1 MIEIYTDGACSGN
14 PGPGGWG
21 VLLRI
26 GKAET
31 ELFGGEPATT
41 NNRMEL
47 LAVIEALQ
55 SLVQPV
61 EARIYT
67 DSQYVQK
74 GISEWIHS
82 WKRRGWKTAGKEP
95 VKNEDLWRR
104 LDALASGHKLEWHW
118 VRGHNGHPENE
129 RVDALARAGL
139 EQSRSAGKK
148 VGGPVAAAAPVATPV
163 EVRGAIDHSCPIL
176 EIQHATVYRGD
187 TCVFS
192 DFSFA
197 LQEGEHAAIVG
208 PNGAGKSTL
217 LKLLAGGVHP
227 LPLEETRI
235 SLFGEEGGNVWEVR
249 KRLGI
254 VSHDLQRDYLI
265 CAEGLNVILSGY
277 YASNDTYEYQ
287 EFSEAQVA
295 RAHEVMKEL
304 GVESLAGRRF
314 GHLSTGEQ
322 RRFLLGRALV
332 HDPSVLVLDEPTSGL
347 DLKACFQYLDLL
359 RAQIRKGKT
368 VLLVTHHLHEIP
380 PEIER
385 VVLLKEGQIV
395 ADGSK
400 ANLLTDIN
408 LSRLFDQP
416 VTLVRANGWY
426 QALPGLPSS

>member
-14 PGPGGWG
+14 PGPGGWA
-21 VLLRI
+21 VLLRD
-26 GKAET
+26 GKTET
-31 ELFGGEPATT
+31 ELSGGEPATT

-55 SLVQPV
+55 SLTQPV
-61 EARIYT
+61 KARIYT

-82 WKRRGWKTAGKEP
+82 WKQRGWKTAGKDP

-104 LDALASGHKLEWHW
+104 LDTLAAKHTLEWHW
-118 VRGHNGHPENE
+118 IRGHNGHPENE

-139 EQSRSAGKK
+139 EQARCSRRVVVASNNP
-148 VGGPVAAAAPVATPV
+148 PVQRQGRSVSSP
-163 EVRGAIDHSCPIL
+163 PIL
-176 EIQHATVYRGD
+176 DIQHATVYRGD

-192 DFSFA
+192 DLSFS
-197 LQEGEHAAIVG
+197 LHKGEHAAILG

-217 LKLLAGGVHP
+217 LKLLSGEVHP
-227 LPLEETRI
+227 MPKDETRLV
-235 SLFGEEGGNVWEVR
+235 LFGEERWNVWDVR
-249 KRLGI
+249 KQIGI

-265 CAEGLNVILSGY
+265 CAEGLNVILSGF
-277 YASNDTYEYQ
+277 YASNDTYVYQ
-287 EFSEAQVA
+287 SFSKTQLT
-295 RAHEVMKEL
+295 RAYEVMQEL
-304 GVESLAGRRF
+304 GIMSLSQRRF

-359 RAQIRKGKT
+359 RAQIIKGKT

-380 PEIER
+380 PEIDR
-385 VVLLKEGQIV
+385 VIFLKEGKIF
-395 ADGSK
+395 ADGFKSL
-400 ANLLTDIN
+400 LLTSDQV
-408 LSRLFDQP
+408 SRLFDSRIF
-416 VTLVRANGWY
+416 LVQANGWY
-426 QALPGLPSS
+426 QALPG

>member
-1 MIEIYTDGACSGN
+1 MIDIYTDGACSGN

-21 VLLRI
+21 VLVRI
-26 GKAET
+26 GEAET
-31 ELFGGEPATT
+31 ELCGGEPATT

-55 SLVQPV
+55 SFTKPV
-61 EARIYT
+61 TARVYT

-74 GISEWIHS
+74 GISAWIHD

-104 LDALASGHKLEWHW
+104 LDALAAGHTLEWHW

-129 RVDALARAGL
+129 RVDALARTGL
-139 EQSRSAGKK
+139 EQARRAERPTS
-148 VGGPVAAAAPVATPV
+148 GPVASTVTAPLRPV
-163 EVRGAIDHSCPIL
+163 CRRPIL
-176 EIQHATVYRGD
+176 DIQHATVYRGE

-192 DFSFA
+192 DFSFM
-197 LQEGEHAAIVG
+197 LRECEHAAILG

-227 LPLEETRI
+227 MPLEETHVSI
-235 SLFGEEGGNVWEVR
+235 FGEEGGNVWDVR
-249 KRLGI
+249 KRIGI
-254 VSHDLQRDYLI
+254 VSYDLQRDYLI
-265 CAEGLNVILSGY
+265 CAEGLNVILSGF
-277 YASNDTYEYQ
+277 YASNDTYAYQ
-287 EFSEAQVA
+287 EFSEAQVV

-332 HDPSVLVLDEPTSGL
+332 HDPPVLVLDEPTSGL

-359 RAQIRKGKT
+359 RKQIHKGKT
-368 VLLVTHHLHEIP
+368 VLLVTHHVHEIP
-380 PEIER
+380 PEVER
-385 VVLLKEGQIV
+385 VVLLKGGKIL
-395 ADGSK
+395 ADGIK
-400 ANLLTDIN
+400 TDLLTDQRV
-408 LSRLFDQP
+408 SALFDYPIQ
-416 VTLVRANGWY
+416 LAQSKGWY
-426 QALPGLPSS
+426 QALPG